1 MSRITRK
8 IFPVIAPKSF
18 ALIQQKEI
26 LVNKSARVLLITP
39 NLKGTVDGLNRIQP
53 PLGPMIM
60 AAILRDRGHSVK
72 VHDTALAGWDNRE
85 PLPDSKVL
93 IGQAEDQVEEMIA
106 AFAPDVVGVSVLFSN
121 LMASGHRIAAAAR
134 CAAPD
139 AVIVLGGNHVSNG
152 VSDYL
157 YANRV
162 PDSGLPARFLDFE
175 DSVFDYVF
183 WVEADFAFPEFV
195 DRLAAGEDVSGIE
208 GLVVRR
214 PQAGYHVNPRARLDR
229 PLSDLP
235 HPARDLMA
243 MEDYFTIGAFHS
255 AKSRSRRV
263 VNVMASRGCPEHC
276 TFCTT
281 PEMWGSKIRWREPE
295 DVAAEI
301 REAVRDFD
309 VGEIQFEDDTLT
321 GNRRHLMALCA
332 ELERIGLPWCT
343 PNGTKVNYHLSHQ
356 QEMYSAMAGAGC
368 YQITLACESGVQ
380 RVLNDVLHK
389 NLLREQIRPA
399 IENAK
404 NAGMFVH
411 TFWILGT
418 PGERYE
424 DIAATVDFALDSGAD
439 SYSFSILSPLPGTPI
454 YRQVVRENLWWP
466 GRGIDDLLFRSS
478 LIQVDGFSSA
488 DEFERFVYEVN
499 VRANRQLQE
508 RDPVRFQKEYGAV
521 TDERMLIKQ
530 T

>member
-1 MSRITRK
+1 LR
-8 IFPVIAPKSF
+8 
-18 ALIQQKEI
+18 
-26 LVNKSARVLLITP
+26 KSARVLLITP
-39 NLKGTVDGLNRIQP
+39 NLKGMVDGLNRIQP

-60 AAILRDRGHSVK
+60 AATLRDRGHTVK
-72 VHDTALAGWDNRE
+72 IHDTALVGWDNRE

-93 IGQAEDQVEEMIA
+93 IGQPEDKVEEMIA

-121 LMASGHRIAAAAR
+121 LMSSGHRIAAAAR
-134 CAAPD
+134 RARPNT
-139 AVIVLGGNHVSNG
+139 VIVLGGNHVSNA

-157 YANRV
+157 YANHARE
-162 PDSGLPARFLDFE
+162 SGLPTRLLDFE
-175 DSVFDYVF
+175 DPSFDYAF
-183 WVEADFAFPEFV
+183 WGEADFAFPEFV
-195 DRLAAGEDVSGIE
+195 DRLAAGEDISEIE
-208 GLVVRR
+208 GLVLRR
-214 PQAGYHVNPRARLDR
+214 PQGGYQINPRARLDKS
-229 PLSDLP
+229 LSALS
-235 HPARDLMA
+235 HPARDLVA
-243 MEDYFTIGAFHS
+243 MEDYFAIGAFHS
-255 AKSRSRRV
+255 AKSKSRRV

-281 PEMWGSKIRWREPE
+281 PEMWGSRVRWRQPE

-301 REAVRDFD
+301 REAVRDFN

-321 GNRRHLMALCA
+321 ANRRHLMALCT

-343 PNGTKVNYHLSHQ
+343 PNGTKVNYHLRHQ
-356 QEMYSAMAGAGC
+356 QEMYQAMAGSGC

-380 RVLNDVLHK
+380 RVLDDVLHK

-418 PGERYE
+418 PGETYE

-454 YRQVVRENLWWP
+454 YRRVVRDNLWWP

-478 LIQVDGFSSA
+478 LIQVDGFTSP
-488 DEFERFVYEVN
+488 DEFERFVYETN

-508 RDPVRFQKEYGAV
+508 RDPVRFQQKYGAV
-521 TDERMLIKQ
+521 TDERALIKQ